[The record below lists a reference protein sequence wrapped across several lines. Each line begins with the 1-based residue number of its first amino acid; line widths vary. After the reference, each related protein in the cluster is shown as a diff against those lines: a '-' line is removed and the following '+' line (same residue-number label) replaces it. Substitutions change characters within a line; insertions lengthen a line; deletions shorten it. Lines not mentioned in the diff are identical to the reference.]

1 MKIKPSLPKGMRDF
15 LPKDVA
21 KRKYIMQTIS
31 DVFQVFGFQAI
42 ETPVMENLNTL
53 TGKYGEEGDKLLF
66 KVLNSGDYL
75 AKADEQVLAEKDS
88 RKLTSQIAEKG
99 LRYDLTVPLARYV
112 VQNQNDLSFPFKR
125 FHIAPVWRADRPQK
139 GRYREFYQCDADVIG
154 SASLYNEVEL
164 MQIYAQVFE
173 KLKLDVTIK
182 YNNRK
187 ILVGLM
193 EAIGLGEKVQ
203 LGITI
208 LDKLDKV
215 GIEQVMSDFEELGL
229 DDSQLSLLEKVV
241 CDNDIDVLPE
251 TELIQKGKDELRF
264 IQSFNVQHTT
274 FDVTLARGL
283 DYYTGCIFEVVSN
296 EYSIGSIGGGGRY
309 DNLTE
314 MFGKSDLTGVGISFG
329 LDRIYD
335 VIEAVNKFPEE
346 LTVSS
351 KLLFVHFSEENQ
363 AYAFKAL
370 QELRKVGI
378 AAEMYPDNANFK
390 KQMKYANDK
399 NIPFVVVCGDN
410 EMANESYMLKDMGSG
425 EQKELSLVDLLNSS
439 TIQQF
444 NN

>member
-1 MKIKPSLPKGMRDF
+1 
-15 LPKDVA
+15 
-21 KRKYIMQTIS
+21 MQTIS
-31 DVFQVFGFQAI
+31 DIFQLFGFQAI

-53 TGKYGEEGDKLLF
+53 AGKYGEEGDKLLF

-75 AKADEQVLAEKDS
+75 AKADEETLAAKDS
-88 RKLTSQIAEKG
+88 RKLTTQITEKG

-154 SASLYNEVEL
+154 SESLYNEVEL

-173 KLKLDVTIK
+173 KLNLDVTIK

-187 ILVGLM
+187 ILMGLM
-193 EAIGLGEKVQ
+193 EAIGLEERANI
-203 LGITI
+203 GIMI
-208 LDKLDKV
+208 LDKLDKI
-215 GIEQVMSDFEELGL
+215 GIENVLVEFERLGL
-229 DDSQLSLLEKVV
+229 NKVQIDLLKEVV
-241 CDNDIDVLPE
+241 GKNNVEALPE
-251 TELIQKGKDELRF
+251 TSLIKKGKEEVAF
-264 IQSFNVQHTT
+264 IQSFKIKNSK

-296 EYSIGSIGGGGRY
+296 EYEIGSIGGGGRY

-314 MFGKSDLTGVGISFG
+314 LFGKSDLTGVGISFG

-335 VIEAVNKFPEE
+335 VIEAVEKFPQE

-370 QELRKVGI
+370 QEVRTAGI
-378 AAEMYPDNANFK
+378 SAEMYPDNANFK

-410 EMANESYMLKDMGSG
+410 EMASGTYMLKDMESG
-425 EQKELSLVDLLNSS
+425 EQREVGLEGLLV
-439 TIQQF
+439 
-444 NN
+444 